1 MIDATSD
8 NMCLPALAAKSS
20 PRLDKGKRVY
30 GQNALAAS
38 DWPGRRSSLLQ
49 NQAYAQQFDS
59 AAGSHT
65 GSHDGPSSVRVYSH
79 NDRDRLYDG
88 LAGRPGLQGPP
99 APFNT
104 PRRRFPAAGV
114 SQVDGL
120 LRNSK
125 PLTSEHPSEY
135 GELYTGAA
143 GAPKHWLLASN
154 SSASAPPRYRFQ
166 PVGAGPSQVDEVVLG
181 HDIDC
186 STELTQLLLEG
197 AAGIK
202 SIGQTARVE
211 ARRHIPGGGDSQVD
225 ELIWGSD
232 VDGSADPRI
241 MEAKAQLF
249 QGAAGG
255 ALQCKQPGRRNVP
268 GGGDSQ
274 VDELIWGSDVD
285 GSADPRIMEAKAQL
299 FQGAAGTL
307 PIRTEGRRQVEFN
320 RHSGEEDSSRGKR
333 HHPSPRDRVGPL
345 LSGET
350 AQGYTSHRSAYHVG
364 SASQVDEVVLHRDI
378 DGSNQQYLQYAELTA
393 GAAGRR
399 YVGSQDRAEG
409 KRHIEVAES
418 LVKEVF
424 SPTAEHQVPRPGR
437 RHIRVGAASRVD
449 DVVLHHDIDGSE
461 QQFLNYAE
469 LNAGAAGRRCV
480 GADTRERLARRHIPA
495 GTASQVDEVVL
506 RHDIDSTKQQ
516 RFTEFAEVTAGA
528 AGRRYVGRQDRVEG
542 KRHIESASMM
552 KELLSEGM

>member
-1 MIDATSD
+1 MFLSYLKVWIQGDGIIAALINFMEKRRFKLCRNSRTANLSTWPFTSCCDWFQDPATFPWYKVPEPLRQRRFEELWQLAHRCGYSDAMQAVKLLTEQTTAAAADAPGERQRLNRSQLRALKSGTSAVPVYGKGPRGLPCSTSKTCRSSTEKGKERKTMIDATSD

-186 STELTQLLLEG
+186 STELTQLLLDG

-249 QGAAGG
+249 QGAA
-255 ALQCKQPGRRNVP
+255 
-268 GGGDSQ
+268 
-274 VDELIWGSDVD
+274 
-285 GSADPRIMEAKAQL
+285 
-299 FQGAAGTL
+299 
-307 PIRTEGRRQVEFN
+307 
-320 RHSGEEDSSRGKR
+320 
-333 HHPSPRDRVGPL
+333 
-345 LSGET
+345 
-350 AQGYTSHRSAYHVG
+350 
-364 SASQVDEVVLHRDI
+364 
-378 DGSNQQYLQYAELTA
+378 
-393 GAAGRR
+393 
-399 YVGSQDRAEG
+399 
-409 KRHIEVAES
+409 
-418 LVKEVF
+418 
-424 SPTAEHQVPRPGR
+424 
-437 RHIRVGAASRVD
+437 
-449 DVVLHHDIDGSE
+449 
-461 QQFLNYAE
+461 
-469 LNAGAAGRRCV
+469 
-480 GADTRERLARRHIPA
+480 
-495 GTASQVDEVVL
+495 
-506 RHDIDSTKQQ
+506 
-516 RFTEFAEVTAGA
+516 
-528 AGRRYVGRQDRVEG
+528 
-542 KRHIESASMM
+542 
-552 KELLSEGM
+552 